1 MNPSSDYRLV
11 AESGGLDSPTL
22 IVMLTGWIDA
32 SESAGRAMQAL
43 LDECDGDPLVE
54 FDDDQYIDFR
64 ARRPVMSLRDSVST
78 ELRWSSIEMRSGR
91 DLKGNDVLLLCG
103 PEPDMFWHR
112 FAERIGQLA
121 LDFGVS
127 KMVGLGAYPYA
138 VPHTR
143 APRLSV
149 TTPSIDIRD
158 RMPTR
163 RSSIDLPA
171 GMAAVLE
178 HALHDRHIP
187 AMSLWVQVPHYVASM
202 AYPAATVALIEA
214 LNEHADV
221 LIDGVDLRHEAL
233 GQRDRLDRLVSS
245 NEEHQ
250 AMVEQLERIYDADED
265 PAPGG
270 ATADGTAMSS
280 GPLPSADELA
290 GEIERYLRE
299 QGKNP

>member
-1 MNPSSDYRLV
+1 MTDYRLV
-11 AESGGLDSPTL
+11 AEASGLDSPTL

-32 SESAGRAMQAL
+32 SESASRAMTAL
-43 LDECDGDPLVE
+43 IEECDGDPLVE

-64 ARRPVMSLRDSVST
+64 ARRPIMSLRDSVST
-78 ELRWSSIEMRSGR
+78 ELRWSSIEMRTGR

-103 PEPDMFWHR
+103 PEPDMYWHR
-112 FAERIGQLA
+112 FADRIGELA
-121 LDFGVS
+121 LELGVS
-127 KMVGLGAYPYA
+127 NMVGLGAYPYA

-143 APRLSV
+143 APRLSI
-149 TTPSIDIRD
+149 TTPSTDIRD

-178 HALHDRHIP
+178 HTMHDRHIP

-202 AYPAATVALIEA
+202 PYPAATVALIEA

-221 LIDGVDLRHEAL
+221 LVDGADLRHEAL
-233 GQRDRLDRLVSS
+233 NQRDRLDRLVSS

-250 AMVEQLERIYDADED
+250 AMVAQLERIYDSDED
-265 PAPGG
+265 PVPGP
-270 ATADGTAMSS
+270 AAVDESAMTS
-280 GPLPSADELA
+280 GSLPSADELA
-290 GEIERYLRE
+290 GEIERYLRD

>member
-1 MNPSSDYRLV
+1 MSPSSDYRLV
-11 AESGGLDSPTL
+11 ADASGLDSPTL

-32 SESAGRAMQAL
+32 SESASRAMQAL
-43 LDECDGDPLVE
+43 LDECGGDPLVE

-64 ARRPVMSLRDSVST
+64 ARRPIMSLRDSVST
-78 ELRWSSIEMRSGR
+78 ELSWSSIEMRSGR

-121 LDFGVS
+121 LDLGVS
-127 KMVGLGAYPYA
+127 KMIGLGAYPYA

-178 HALHDRHIP
+178 HTMHDRHIP
-187 AMSLWVQVPHYVASM
+187 AMSLWAQVPHYVASM

-221 LIDGVDLRHEAL
+221 LIDGADLRHEAL

-250 AMVEQLERIYDADED
+250 AMVVQLERIYDADED
-265 PAPGG
+265 PTIGDAP
-270 ATADGTAMSS
+270 ADGTTMGA

-290 GEIERYLRE
+290 GEIERYLRD
-299 QGKNP
+299 QGK